1 MCTWCIHSWAHLK
14 YQDWFGTHSNMHHT
28 YILCTS
34 KQKSHISLKE
44 RWSETKVRRTLLH
57 IWSTILSQY
66 FFTLSLFESK
76 QNHGVLF
83 KLLNF
88 WSLCLCLDKKNNVA
102 YFWANFLYH
111 FGFLHFAF
119 VWPNF
124 WSLEPIFDHVAFFR
138 PIFFI
143 TLSCFLSQ
151 SLCLAPSGRYISVKV
166 WGPAWNCTC
175 IAIYSYIL
183 LIIHWRHNNNHCTQL
198 CSPLVVPF

>member
-66 FFTLSLFESK
+66 FFTLSLFKSK

-88 WSLCLCLDKKNNVA
+88 WSLCLCLDKKIMLPIFEPITLA
-102 YFWANFLYH
+102 FFTLPL
-111 FGFLHFAF
+111 FG
-119 VWPNF
+119 
-124 WSLEPIFDHVAFFR
+124 PIFDHLSKSLIMLPFLGQFFYHFVLLLE
-138 PIFFI
+138 PV
-143 TLSCFLSQ
+143 TLPCTIREIYIRQ
-151 SLCLAPSGRYISVKV
+151 SLRASLKLCMYCHIQLHTADHSL
-166 WGPAWNCTC
+166 T
-175 IAIYSYIL
+175 
-183 LIIHWRHNNNHCTQL
+183 TQQ
-198 CSPLVVPF
+198 

>member
-76 QNHGVLF
+76 QNHCVFFLTSELLISLPLF
-83 KLLNF
+83 GQQ
-88 WSLCLCLDKKNNVA
+88 NNVA
-102 YFWANFLYH
+102 YFLANFLYH

-124 WSLEPIFDHVAFFR
+124 WSLEPIFVHVAFFR
-138 PIFFI
+138 LISFI

-151 SLCLAPSGRYISVKV
+151 SLCQLLCLAPSGRYISVKV
-166 WGPAWNCTC
+166 WRPAWNCAC

-183 LIIHWRHNNNHCTQL
+183 LINHQSAL
-198 CSPLVVPF
+198 RQQ